1 MHGMT
6 TRDLRL
12 PLLLAAV
19 ALACLLG
26 LALAESAEAFLYWT
40 NSGSGSIGRAN
51 NDGSGA
57 SQSFITGCTEPLGM
71 AIDAGHI
78 YWSNNATGAIGRAN
92 LDGTGVDQ
100 AFVTGVQG
108 RVQGI
113 SVTEDYIFWVTDSA
127 QVGRANIDGTGVND
141 RLFTAT
147 GESSWDI
154 YARGS
159 YVYWSFLDSK
169 GLHGIHRGNLQ
180 GTSQTKNITPYM
192 YKNIMGIW
200 VGPSY
205 IFWGNGQDYYRAVQP
220 TATFS
225 VQLGEAPMSHGL
237 AHDDDD
243 YLYST
248 WTGGD
253 GLSPGIIRVELVYGD
268 VYKYAIITTAV
279 NGPWDVEADEV
290 TVSSSLADLSARI
303 GQARLPL
310 LLAASLKVKLT
321 MAMAALK
328 SGDARAARA
337 AIDSATTQIRSESGR
352 SIPAQ
357 RAAEWLKVLELLR
370 VHVV

>member
-26 LALAESAEAFLYWT
+26 LALAERAEAFLYWT

-57 SQSFITGCTEPLGM
+57 NQSFITGCTQPLGM

-78 YWSNNATGAIGRAN
+78 YWSNNTTGAIGRAN

-100 AFVTGVQG
+100 AFVTGVHG

-113 SVTEDYIFWVTDSA
+113 SVTGDYIFWVTDSG
-127 QVGRANIDGTGVND
+127 QVGRANLDGTSVNNS
-141 RLFTAT
+141 LFTAT

-159 YVYWSFLDSK
+159 YVYWSFLD
-169 GLHGIHRGNLQ
+169 GRGVNGIHRGNLR
-180 GTSQTKNITPYM
+180 GTSETRNILLGSQNRSIT
-192 YKNIMGIW
+192 GIW

-205 IFWGNGQDYYRAVQP
+205 IFWGDGEDIGRALQP
-220 TATFS
+220 TGVSPTA
-225 VQLGEAPMSHGL
+225 LGLFTMSHGL
-237 AHDDDD
+237 AYDGD
-243 YLYST
+243 YFYST
-248 WTGGD
+248 WAGGG
-253 GLSPGIIRVELVYGD
+253 GLPPGIIRGRPG
-268 VYKYAIITTAV
+268 ANSSGIIISAV
-279 NGPWDVEADEV
+279 NGPWDVEMDQV
-290 TVSSSLADLSARI
+290 TVASSLGDLCNRI
-303 GQARLPL
+303 GQARLPSL
-310 LLAASLKVKLT
+310 VAASLKAKLT
-321 MAMAALK
+321 LAAAALK

-337 AIDSATTQIRSESGR
+337 ALDSAIRQIRAESGA

-357 RAAEWLKVLELLR
+357 RAAEWVKVLELLR
-370 VHVV
+370 VHLV